1 MSPCC
6 SLRSLD
12 DKFNLDRVV
21 GPVDS
26 RCHGCRCCWVASF
39 RIRPP
44 QPWSLLAHT
53 HSRRQVH
60 TPSFLLDLSFIQS
73 FVCVTVCVGA
83 CGRHTKDA
91 GDEAG
96 PRGRQGTG
104 WEELPLR
111 CPAPHTLALLRDT
124 STGWFGAMQPCPTPR
139 RGHWASPV
147 CGPAEGTPGA
157 QDRAL
162 RLRVRDA
169 AGGARGGGELCVGP
183 EWDGECTPDQDGRP
197 AGSQEGRPGLFP
209 KSTPQQHGLLHL
221 LQGPSPRSPPPGLR
235 PWEAPARGRPLQRRQ
250 ELAWEASVRADGR
263 GAGRGSGRASWPGP
277 GAHGADPAGNGSQ
290 MLVSRVRA

>member
-1 MSPCC
+1 MWPCC

-124 STGWFGAMQPCPTPR
+124 STGCRGRGHAALPHPTPGSLGKPR
-139 RGHWASPV
+139 VWAGRGDTWRA
-147 CGPAEGTPGA
+147 GQGGEAESE
-157 QDRAL
+157 
-162 RLRVRDA
+162 
-169 AGGARGGGELCVGP
+169 GGCRGGRGGGELCVGP

-209 KSTPQQHGLLHL
+209 KSTPSSTGSCIFCKAPLLAPRPRVS
-221 LQGPSPRSPPPGLR
+221 GP
-235 PWEAPARGRPLQRRQ
+235 GRPQHAGGRCREGKSWPGRLPCVLMG
-250 ELAWEASVRADGR
+250 EGLAGGLDGP
-263 GAGRGSGRASWPGP
+263 AGRGPGRMARTQQEMGP
-277 GAHGADPAGNGSQ
+277 
-290 MLVSRVRA
+290 RC

>member
-209 KSTPQQHGLLHL
+209 KSTPSSTGSCIFCKAPLLAPRPRVS
-221 LQGPSPRSPPPGLR
+221 GP
-235 PWEAPARGRPLQRRQ
+235 GRPQHVGGRCREGKSWPGRLPCVLMG
-250 ELAWEASVRADGR
+250 EGLAGGLDGP
-263 GAGRGSGRASWPGP
+263 AGRGPGRMARTQQEMGP
-277 GAHGADPAGNGSQ
+277 
-290 MLVSRVRA
+290 RC